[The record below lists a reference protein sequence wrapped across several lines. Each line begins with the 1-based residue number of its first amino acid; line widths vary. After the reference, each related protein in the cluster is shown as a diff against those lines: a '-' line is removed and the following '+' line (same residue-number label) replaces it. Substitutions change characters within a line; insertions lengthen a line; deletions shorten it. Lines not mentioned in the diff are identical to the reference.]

1 MTSSPTTV
9 GGRYELGELL
19 GRGGMAEVRRAVD
32 QRLGRSVAVKQLR
45 TDLATDPTFQARFR
59 REAQSAAGLNHPTIV
74 AVYDTG
80 EEVDPL
86 TGVAIPYIVME
97 LVEGSTLRDVL
108 RDGRKIL
115 PERALELTQGV
126 LDALSYS
133 HKAGIVH
140 RDIKPANVMLTSNG
154 GVKVMDFGI
163 ARAVADT
170 SATMTQTAAVI
181 GTAQYLSPEQA
192 RGETVDSRS
201 DLYSTGCLLY
211 ELLVGRPPFVG
222 DSPVSVAYQHV
233 RETPLP
239 PSQLDPEIGPE
250 IDAVVLKALAKDRSE
265 RYQSAKDM
273 KDDISRLLA
282 GQQTTAQQATAVV
295 PLAAGAMAANA
306 YDDATHVAT
315 PPTFVPPSG
324 PEGPEE
330 EYEEE
335 EPRKSRV
342 GLAIL
347 VTALI
352 VAALGLGGWG
362 LYRMLNP
369 NTPKTVEVP
378 AVVGFTEQDARTQL
392 EGNNL
397 QVVVQR
403 ENGDA
408 ESKGMVTA
416 QDPSATTVVPV
427 DSTVTI
433 TVNDGPK
440 TATIPNDLIG
450 QDVKD
455 VVNAL
460 KDLNFSNVKKVAA
473 KSENSDAKPGEV
485 TSISPKEGETVP
497 LDTKITARYAT
508 GKSDVPNFQGVNR
521 AAAIRIANDAGFDD
535 PVFSDQESSQPAG
548 TVIAQNPRAGAN
560 VDRDTTIKL
569 TLATTPS
576 PPEPPPTTKE
586 PTEPPT
592 TEPPTKS
599 PTPTPTPAPTKTKKT
614 PSDSNT

>member
-32 QRLGRSVAVKQLR
+32 QRLGRAVAVKQLR
-45 TDLATDPTFQARFR
+45 ADLAIDPTFQARFR

-97 LVEGSTLRDVL
+97 LVEGPTLRDVL
-108 RDGRKIL
+108 KDGRKIL

-126 LDALSYS
+126 LDALGYS

-140 RDIKPANVMLTSNG
+140 RDIKPANVMLTPNG

-239 PSQLDPEIGPE
+239 PSQLDPEISPE
-250 IDAVVLKALAKDRSE
+250 IDAVVLKALAKERSE
-265 RYQSAKDM
+265 RYQSAKEM

-369 NTPKTVEVP
+369 SGAETVEVP
-378 AVVGFTEQDARTQL
+378 LVVGFTEEDARNQL
-392 EGNNL
+392 INNQL
-397 QVVVQR
+397 QVEVKKV
-403 ENGDA
+403 NGD
-408 ESKGMVTA
+408 EEGKGRVTA
-416 QDPSATTVVPV
+416 QDPIENTPVPV
-427 DSTVTI
+427 NTKVTI

-440 TATIPNDLIG
+440 TATIPNNL
-450 QDVKD
+450 V
-455 VVNAL
+455 
-460 KDLNFSNVKKVAA
+460 
-473 KSENSDAKPGEV
+473 
-485 TSISPKEGETVP
+485 
-497 LDTKITARYAT
+497 
-508 GKSDVPNFQGVNR
+508 GK
-521 AAAIRIANDAGFDD
+521 
-535 PVFSDQESSQPAG
+535 
-548 TVIAQNPRAGAN
+548 
-560 VDRDTTIKL
+560 
-569 TLATTPS
+569 
-576 PPEPPPTTKE
+576 
-586 PTEPPT
+586 
-592 TEPPTKS
+592 
-599 PTPTPTPAPTKTKKT
+599 
-614 PSDSNT
+614 